1 VLFCLPG
8 GSLQSENE
16 APSVETLVGWLLEH
30 SELQMSD
37 LSDTDSISDDYD
49 IFSDSDGMLDDLEDM
64 TNAVME
70 AQAPMPL
77 ATVYKKR
84 ADFHSNDDYAV
95 YVRDHIQVGMRV
107 KCCHSYE
114 DVHEGDIGKVIKV
127 RFYSTLL

>member
-107 KCCHSYE
+107 KCCRSYE